1 MSQLRILHLTSQRV
15 PHCLFKLLV
24 CSLKAHHDRGEIVS
38 PSFRASVVEKG
49 ALHRCIDGCI
59 LDVKVGVLVTRRDV
73 DVNLEI
79 ERGAARAK
87 DLNDNMVDIRD

>member
-1 MSQLRILHLTSQRV
+1 
-15 PHCLFKLLV
+15 
-24 CSLKAHHDRGEIVS
+24 
-38 PSFRASVVEKG
+38 VEKG
-49 ALHRCIDGCI
+49 ALHCCIDGCI